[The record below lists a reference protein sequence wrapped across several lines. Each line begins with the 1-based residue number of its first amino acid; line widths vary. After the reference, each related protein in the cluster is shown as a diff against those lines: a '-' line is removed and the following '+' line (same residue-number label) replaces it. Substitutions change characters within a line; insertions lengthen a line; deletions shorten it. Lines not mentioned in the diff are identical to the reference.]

1 MPKLQ
6 LGVLV
11 SGNGTNLQAIVDA
24 IAQGRLN
31 AEVRLV
37 ISNKPGVK
45 ALERAQRAGVHHQC
59 VSHRE
64 FPDRES
70 FDRRLIA
77 ELRAAGCEWI
87 ALAGFMRLLT
97 PAFLAAFPDRIINV
111 HPALCPAFP
120 GVRAQRQ
127 ALEYGVKLTGCT
139 IHLVDEGMDT
149 GPIVAQKSVPVLE
162 TDDEA
167 SLSQRIHEVEYELYV
182 DALIRIAE
190 GGLSVVETP
199 GGRKRVVLGAP
210 SQENQ

>member
-11 SGNGTNLQAIVDA
+11 SGNGTNLQAILDA
-24 IAQGRLN
+24 IAAGRLN

-45 ALERAQRAGVHHQC
+45 ALERAERARVQHLC

-70 FDRRLIA
+70 FDQRLVG

-97 PAFLAAFPDRIINV
+97 HGFLSAFPDRIINV
-111 HPALCPAFP
+111 HPALLPAFP
-120 GVRAQRQ
+120 GVNAQKQ
-127 ALEYGVKLTGCT
+127 ALDYGVKVAGCT
-139 IHLVDEGMDT
+139 IHLVDEGTDT
-149 GPIVAQKSVPVLE
+149 GPIIAQKSVPVLE

-199 GGRKRVVLGAP
+199 SGRKRLVLGGAV
-210 SQENQ
+210 